1 MEREKNAFQ
10 QGIWHRIQRTN
21 SLQDGP
27 ITKYNEEQNV
37 GIKLQDES
45 MQMLKFDAVL
55 KNYQQSMSQLQE
67 HQKMLSIELQARNER
82 LKDADK
88 RISLLEEETS
98 HLQEDN
104 DNIKEKSSSTVDS
117 INNLKN
123 KVSALMNE
131 KRRQ

>member
-1 MEREKNAFQ
+1 M
-10 QGIWHRIQRTN
+10 
-21 SLQDGP
+21 
-27 ITKYNEEQNV
+27 
-37 GIKLQDES
+37 
-45 MQMLKFDAVL
+45 
-55 KNYQQSMSQLQE
+55 QE

-88 RISLLEEETS
+88 WIKLLEGEIS

-104 DNIKEKSSSTVDS
+104 DNIKEKSSTTVDS
-117 INNLKN
+117 IKNLEN